1 MSQCHVSGLLSL
13 DEALEKLLEKP
24 LAITNTL
31 NIPLNNAADYIL
43 SEDITSPLNVPPFD
57 NSAMDGYGLR
67 YADLEAQT
75 PLPVAGKSF
84 AGIPFEGELP
94 AGQCVRIMT
103 GAMVPSG
110 VDTVIMQEEAEVM
123 EQGIRFL
130 QPAKK
135 GQNIRRIG
143 EDIKENDIVLSAG
156 TKLSTAQLPLIAS
169 LGVATVQVYRR
180 LKVAVFSTGDELQT
194 IGQPLKA
201 GQIYDTNRF
210 AVRLMLEKLGCE
222 VLDLGVI
229 PDSPEKLRETFKK
242 ADQEADLVISSGGVS
257 VGEADYTKQILDEI
271 GEIGFWKLAIKP
283 GKPFAFGRL
292 HNAWFCGL
300 PGNPVSATVTFYQ
313 LVQPLIARL
322 SGFSHWKAPQ
332 RFQAITQSSLKKSAG
347 RLDFQRGIA
356 SINAEGVW
364 QVETSGHQGSHVYSS
379 FSVANCFIV
388 LERERGKV
396 AAGET
401 VTIELFNSLLKSE

>member
-1 MSQCHVSGLLSL
+1 MSQCQVSGLLSL

-24 LAITNTL
+24 VAITDTL
-31 NIPLNNAADYIL
+31 SIPLHKAAGYIL
-43 SEDITSPLNVPPFD
+43 SEHITSPLNVPPFD
-57 NSAMDGYGLR
+57 NSAMDGYGVR
-67 YADLEAQT
+67 YTDLNTQS
-75 PLPVAGKSF
+75 PLPIAGKAF
-84 AGIPFEGELP
+84 AGVPFEGELP
-94 AGQCVRIMT
+94 QGQCVRIMT
-103 GAMVPSG
+103 GAMIPAG
-110 VDTVIMQEEAEVM
+110 VDTVIMQEETQVTDNS
-123 EQGIRFL
+123 ILFPH
-130 QPAKK
+130 PAKL

-143 EDIKENDIVLSAG
+143 EDIKQNDIVLAAG

-169 LGVATVQVYRR
+169 LGIANINVYRK

-210 AVRLMLEKLGCE
+210 AVRLMLEKLDCD

-229 PDSPEKLRETFKK
+229 PDSPEKLRETFKT
-242 ADQEADLVISSGGVS
+242 ADAQADLVISSGGVS

-322 SGFSHWKAPQ
+322 SGFSQWRAPQ
-332 RFQAITQSSLKKSAG
+332 RFHAKTCSPLKKSAG

-356 SINAEGVW
+356 SINENGEW
-364 QVETSGHQGSHVYSS
+364 QVKTSGHQGSHVYSS

-401 VTIELFNSLLKSE
+401 VTIELFNPLLKSE

>member
-24 LAITNTL
+24 LAITDTL

-43 SEDITSPLNVPPFD
+43 SADITSPLNVPPFD

-67 YADLEAQT
+67 YADLDTQT

-103 GAMVPSG
+103 GAMVPTG
-110 VDTVIMQEEAEVM
+110 VDTVIMQEEAEVT
-123 EQGIRFL
+123 EHGVHFS

-156 TKLSTAQLPLIAS
+156 TKLSTAQLPLITS
-169 LGVATVQVYRR
+169 LGIATVQVYRR

-194 IGQPLKA
+194 IGQPLKT

-332 RFQAITQSSLKKSAG
+332 RFQAITQSPLKKSVG

-364 QVETSGHQGSHVYSS
+364 QVDTSGHQGSHVYSS

>member
-84 AGIPFEGELP
+84 AGIPFEDELP

-103 GAMVPSG
+103 GAMVPAG
-110 VDTVIMQEEAEVM
+110 VDTVIMQEEAEVT
-123 EQGIRFL
+123 ENGVRFPH
-130 QPAKK
+130 PAKK

-143 EDIKENDIVLSAG
+143 EDIKENDIVLPAG

-242 ADQEADLVISSGGVS
+242 ADQEADLVLSSGGVS

-332 RFQAITQSSLKKSAG
+332 RFQAIAQSPLKKSAG

-364 QVETSGHQGSHVYSS
+364 QVDTSGHQGSHVYSS

>member
-1 MSQCHVSGLLSL
+1 MSECNVSGLLSL

-24 LAITNTL
+24 VAIQATL
-31 NIPLNNAADYIL
+31 SMPLTRAAGYIL
-43 SEDITSPLNVPPFD
+43 SEDIISPLNVPPFD

-67 YADLEAQT
+67 YADLAAQT
-75 PLPVAGKSF
+75 PLPIAGKAF

-94 AGQCVRIMT
+94 AGHCVRIMT
-103 GAMVPSG
+103 GAMVPDY
-110 VDTVIMQEEAEVM
+110 VDTVIMQEEAELTESGV
-123 EQGIRFL
+123 RFIH
-130 QPAKK
+130 PAKQ
-135 GQNIRRIG
+135 GQNIRHTG
-143 EDIKENDIVLSAG
+143 EDIQQNDVVLAAG
-156 TKLSTAQLPLIAS
+156 TLLSTAHLPLIAS
-169 LGVATVQVYRR
+169 LGIAHVNVYRR

-194 IGQPLKA
+194 IGQPLKT

-210 AVRLMLEKLGCE
+210 AIRLMLEKLGCE

-229 PDSPEKLRETFKK
+229 ADAPEKLRETFKI
-242 ADQEADLVISSGGVS
+242 ADEQADLVISSGGVS

-292 HNAWFCGL
+292 HHAWFCGL

-332 RFQAITQSSLKKSAG
+332 RFHAIAQTALKKSAG

-356 SINAEGVW
+356 SVNAQGVW
-364 QVETSGHQGSHVYSS
+364 QVATTGHQGSHIYRS
-379 FSVANCFIV
+379 FSEANCFIV

-396 AAGET
+396 SEGET

>member
-1 MSQCHVSGLLSL
+1 MSQCQVSGLLSL

-24 LAITNTL
+24 VAITDTL
-31 NIPLNNAADYIL
+31 SIPLHNAAGYIL
-43 SEDITSPLNVPPFD
+43 SEHVTSPLNVPPFD
-57 NSAMDGYGLR
+57 NSAMDGYGVR
-67 YADLEAQT
+67 YTDLNTQS
-75 PLPVAGKSF
+75 PLPIAGKAF
-84 AGIPFEGELP
+84 AGVPFEGELP
-94 AGQCVRIMT
+94 QGQCVRIMT
-103 GAMVPSG
+103 GAMIPAG
-110 VDTVIMQEEAEVM
+110 VDTVIMQEETQVTDN
-123 EQGIRFL
+123 GILFPH
-130 QPAKK
+130 PAKL

-143 EDIKENDIVLSAG
+143 EDIKQNDIVLPAG

-169 LGVATVQVYRR
+169 LGIANINVYRK

-210 AVRLMLEKLGCE
+210 AVRLMLEKLDCD

-229 PDSPEKLRETFKK
+229 PDSPEKLRETFKT
-242 ADQEADLVISSGGVS
+242 ADAQADLVISSGGVS

-283 GKPFAFGRL
+283 GKPFAFGHL

-322 SGFSHWKAPQ
+322 SGFSQWRAPQ
-332 RFQAITQSSLKKSAG
+332 RFHAKTCSPLKKSAG

-356 SINAEGVW
+356 SINENGEW
-364 QVETSGHQGSHVYSS
+364 QVTTSGHQGSHVYSS

-401 VTIELFNSLLKSE
+401 VTIELFNPLLKSE

>member
-1 MSQCHVSGLLSL
+1 MSQCQVSGLLSL

-24 LAITNTL
+24 VAITDTL
-31 NIPLNNAADYIL
+31 SIPLHNAAGYIL
-43 SEDITSPLNVPPFD
+43 SEHITSPLNVPPFD
-57 NSAMDGYGLR
+57 NSAMDGYGVR
-67 YADLEAQT
+67 YTDLNTQS
-75 PLPVAGKSF
+75 PLPIAGKAF
-84 AGIPFEGELP
+84 AGVPFEGELP
-94 AGQCVRIMT
+94 QGQCVRIMT
-103 GAMVPSG
+103 GAMIPAG
-110 VDTVIMQEEAEVM
+110 VDTVIMQEETQVTDN
-123 EQGIRFL
+123 GILFPH
-130 QPAKK
+130 PAKL

-143 EDIKENDIVLSAG
+143 EDIKQNDIVLPAG

-169 LGVATVQVYRR
+169 LGIANINVYRK

-210 AVRLMLEKLGCE
+210 AVRLMLEKLDCD

-229 PDSPEKLRETFKK
+229 PDSPEKLRETFKT
-242 ADQEADLVISSGGVS
+242 ADAQADLVISSGGVS

-283 GKPFAFGRL
+283 GKPFAFGHL

-322 SGFSHWKAPQ
+322 SGFSQWRAPQ
-332 RFQAITQSSLKKSAG
+332 RFHAKTCSPLKKSAG

-356 SINAEGVW
+356 SINENGEW
-364 QVETSGHQGSHVYSS
+364 QVTTSGHQGSHVYSS

-388 LERERGKV
+388 LKRERGKV

-401 VTIELFNSLLKSE
+401 VTIELFNPLLKSE

>member
-1 MSQCHVSGLLSL
+1 MSQCQVSGLLSL

-24 LAITNTL
+24 VAITDTL
-31 NIPLNNAADYIL
+31 SIPLHNAAGYIL
-43 SEDITSPLNVPPFD
+43 SENITSPLNVPPFD
-57 NSAMDGYGLR
+57 NSAMDGYGVR
-67 YADLEAQT
+67 YTDLNTQS
-75 PLPVAGKSF
+75 PLPIAGKAF
-84 AGIPFEGELP
+84 AGVPFEGELP
-94 AGQCVRIMT
+94 QGQCVRIMT
-103 GAMVPSG
+103 GAMIPAG
-110 VDTVIMQEEAEVM
+110 VDTVIMQEETQVTDN
-123 EQGIRFL
+123 GILFPH
-130 QPAKK
+130 PAKL

-143 EDIKENDIVLSAG
+143 EDIKQNDIVLPAG

-169 LGVATVQVYRR
+169 LGIANINVYRK

-210 AVRLMLEKLGCE
+210 AVRLMLEKLDCD

-229 PDSPEKLRETFKK
+229 PDSPEKLRETFKT
-242 ADQEADLVISSGGVS
+242 ADAQADLVISSGGVS

-283 GKPFAFGRL
+283 GKPFAFGHL

-322 SGFSHWKAPQ
+322 SGFSQWRAPQ
-332 RFQAITQSSLKKSAG
+332 RFHAKTCSPLKKSAG

-356 SINAEGVW
+356 SINENGEW
-364 QVETSGHQGSHVYSS
+364 QVTTSGHQGSHVYSS

-401 VTIELFNSLLKSE
+401 VTIELFNPLLKSE

>member
-1 MSQCHVSGLLSL
+1 MSQCQVSGLLSL

-24 LAITNTL
+24 VAITDTL
-31 NIPLNNAADYIL
+31 SIPLHNAAGYIL
-43 SEDITSPLNVPPFD
+43 SEHITSPLNVPPFD
-57 NSAMDGYGLR
+57 NSAMDGYGVR
-67 YADLEAQT
+67 YTDLNTQS
-75 PLPVAGKSF
+75 PLPIAGKAF
-84 AGIPFEGELP
+84 AGVPFEGELP
-94 AGQCVRIMT
+94 QGQCVRIMT
-103 GAMVPSG
+103 GAMIPAG
-110 VDTVIMQEEAEVM
+110 VDTVIMQEETQVTDN
-123 EQGIRFL
+123 GILFPH
-130 QPAKK
+130 PAKL

-143 EDIKENDIVLSAG
+143 EDIKQNDIVLPAG

-169 LGVATVQVYRR
+169 LGIANINVYRK

-210 AVRLMLEKLGCE
+210 AVRLMLEKLDCD

-229 PDSPEKLRETFKK
+229 PDSPEKLRETFKT
-242 ADQEADLVISSGGVS
+242 ADAQADLVISSGGVS

-322 SGFSHWKAPQ
+322 SGFSQWRAPQ
-332 RFQAITQSSLKKSAG
+332 RFHAKTCSPLKKSAG

-356 SINAEGVW
+356 SINENGEW
-364 QVETSGHQGSHVYSS
+364 QVTTSGHQGSHVYSS

-401 VTIELFNSLLKSE
+401 VTIELFNPLLKSE

>member
-1 MSQCHVSGLLSL
+1 MSQCQVSGLLSL

-24 LAITNTL
+24 VAITDTL
-31 NIPLNNAADYIL
+31 SIPLHNAAGYIL
-43 SEDITSPLNVPPFD
+43 SEHITSPLNVPPFD
-57 NSAMDGYGLR
+57 NSAMDGYGVR
-67 YADLEAQT
+67 YTDLNTQS
-75 PLPVAGKSF
+75 PLPIAGKAF
-84 AGIPFEGELP
+84 AGVPFEGELP
-94 AGQCVRIMT
+94 QGQCVRIMT
-103 GAMVPSG
+103 GAMIPAG
-110 VDTVIMQEEAEVM
+110 VDTVIMQEETQVTDN
-123 EQGIRFL
+123 GILFPH
-130 QPAKK
+130 PAKL

-143 EDIKENDIVLSAG
+143 EDIKQNDIVLPAG

-169 LGVATVQVYRR
+169 LGIANINVYRK

-210 AVRLMLEKLGCE
+210 AVRLMLEKLDCD

-229 PDSPEKLRETFKK
+229 PDSPEKLRETFKT
-242 ADQEADLVISSGGVS
+242 ADAQADLVISSGGVS

-283 GKPFAFGRL
+283 GKPFAFGHL

-322 SGFSHWKAPQ
+322 SGFSQWRAPQ
-332 RFQAITQSSLKKSAG
+332 RFHAKTCSPLKKSAG

-356 SINAEGVW
+356 SINENGEL
-364 QVETSGHQGSHVYSS
+364 QVTTSGHQGSHVYSS

-401 VTIELFNSLLKSE
+401 VTIELFNPLLKSE